1 MDERSV
7 PRAGR
12 AEGPRAEQLSPRLQ
26 AEADLQ
32 RVLAMVPWLG
42 SHSGATKVEV
52 AQRFGITL
60 EQLERDLGLIM
71 MVGVPPYSPGDY
83 IDINYDDD
91 TIDVWLAPY
100 FTRPL
105 RLTAAEGLAL
115 LAAGRALLAVPGSDE
130 RGPLATALDKLE
142 GALGVSEVVVD
153 FAAPTHLHALRTAAE
168 RGERIEIDYWSA
180 GRDAPTTRK
189 IDPGP
194 PFFALGEW
202 YTDSFDHLRDETRMF
217 RVDRI
222 RALRHTDE
230 TFTPVPAGPVGAVY
244 NPRPDDRR
252 VTLELPASASWIA
265 ESFPAESVEEL
276 ADGGQRVVLAVSE
289 NAWLERLLLRAGP
302 GARVVAPPDCVDI
315 GPAAARRLLDRY
327 QRA

>member
-1 MDERSV
+1 M
-7 PRAGR
+7 
-12 AEGPRAEQLSPRLQ
+12 SPRRE
-26 AEADLQ
+26 AESDLA

-42 SHSGATKVEV
+42 SHRGATKAEV
-52 AQRFGITL
+52 AQRFDISL
-60 EQLERDLGLIM
+60 EQLERDLALIM

-83 IDINYDDD
+83 INLDYEGD
-91 TIDVWLAPY
+91 TIDVWFAPY

-105 RLTAAEGLAL
+105 RLTADEGLAL

-130 RGPLATALDKLE
+130 HGPLATALDKLE
-142 GALGVSEVVVD
+142 AALGVSEVVVD
-153 FAAPTHLHALRTAAE
+153 FAAPEHLRAVRGAAE
-168 RGERIEIDYWSA
+168 QGERIEIDYWSA
-180 GRDAPTTRK
+180 GRDATTTRE
-189 IDPGP
+189 IEPGP

-202 YTDSFDHLRDETRMF
+202 YTDAFDHLRGEPRMF

-222 RALRHTDE
+222 RSVRTTGE
-230 TFTPVPAGPVGAVY
+230 TFTPVPAGPPGAVY

-276 ADGGQRVVLAVSE
+276 PDGGQRVVLAVSE

-302 GARVVAPPDCVDI
+302 GARVVDPPDCVDI
-315 GPAAARRLLDRY
+315 GPGAARRLLDRY

>member
-1 MDERSV
+1 M
-7 PRAGR
+7 
-12 AEGPRAEQLSPRLQ
+12 SPRPD
-26 AEADLQ
+26 AETDLQ

-42 SHSGATKVEV
+42 NHSGATKAEV
-52 AQRFGITL
+52 AARFDITL
-60 EQLERDLGLIM
+60 EQLERDLALIM

-83 IDINYDDD
+83 INIEYEGD
-91 TIDVWLAPY
+91 TIDVWFAPY

-130 RGPLATALDKLE
+130 AGPLATALDKLE
-142 GALGVSEVVVD
+142 AALGVSEVVVD
-153 FAAPTHLHALRTAAE
+153 FAAPEHLRDLRRAAAN
-168 RGERIEIDYWSA
+168 GERIEIEYWSA
-180 GRDAPTTRK
+180 GRDAHTTRR

-202 YTDSFDHLRDETRMF
+202 YTDAYDHLRHGTRMF

-222 RALRHTDE
+222 RAVRATDE
-230 TFTPVPAGPVGAVY
+230 TFTPVPAGTPGAVY

-302 GARVVAPPDCVDI
+302 DARVVGPPESVDI
-315 GPAAARRLLDRY
+315 GPAAARRLLARY
-327 QRA
+327 QHA

>member
-1 MDERSV
+1 M
-7 PRAGR
+7 
-12 AEGPRAEQLSPRLQ
+12 SPRRE
-26 AEADLQ
+26 AESDLA

-52 AQRFGITL
+52 AQRFDISL
-60 EQLERDLGLIM
+60 DQLERDLGLIM

-83 IDINYDDD
+83 INLDYEGD
-91 TIDVWLAPY
+91 TIDVWFAPY

-130 RGPLATALDKLE
+130 HGPLATALDKLE
-142 GALGVSEVVVD
+142 TVLGVPEVVVD
-153 FAAPTHLHALRTAAE
+153 FAAPEHLHAVRSAAE

-180 GRDAPTTRK
+180 GRDAPTTRE
-189 IDPGP
+189 IEPGP

-202 YTDSFDHLRDETRMF
+202 YTDSFDHLRGEPRMF

-222 RALRHTDE
+222 RAVRSTNE
-230 TFTPVPAGPVGAVY
+230 TFAPVPAGTTGAVY

-302 GARVVAPPDCVDI
+302 GARVIAPPDCVDI

-327 QRA
+327 QRG